1 MENFDISKTLDELEG
16 IESGEPTFH
25 SALVIECTRLRKVP
39 LAEFTAGNLRIMIGQ
54 KTSLE
59 YLLPLALEKLSENPF
74 VMGNFYRGDLLVNVL
89 RVSNEFW
96 EQHQD
101 LYWQLIELTPEIEGL
116 KETIDEEM
124 MPEIQ
129 RLRQLVQTF

>member
-59 YLLPLALEKLSENPF
+59 YLLPLALEKLSKNPF
-74 VMGNFYRGDLLVNVL
+74 VMGNFYPGDLLVNVL
-89 RVSNEFW
+89 SVPDEFW
-96 EQHQD
+96 KQHQAM
-101 LYWQLIELTPEIEGL
+101 YWKLTEIMTDIETL
-116 KETIDEEM
+116 KKTMEEVVI
-124 MPEIQ
+124 PEIQ
-129 RLRQLVQTF
+129 RLR